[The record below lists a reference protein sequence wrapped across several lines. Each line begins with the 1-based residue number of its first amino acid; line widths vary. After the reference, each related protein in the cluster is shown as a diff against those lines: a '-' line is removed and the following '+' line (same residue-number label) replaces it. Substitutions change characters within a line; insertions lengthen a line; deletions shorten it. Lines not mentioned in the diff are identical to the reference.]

1 MPLGDRQENDLVH
14 ITLDVWQD
22 KVYYLGKEYPAGY
35 FAAGVLNVSH
45 NLFVT
50 ITGEGGFLLDAYAIA
65 KFGDREQLE
74 ELLPVLWESVENM
87 LRSLRQVPPFS
98 LWNMEAELGKMK
110 AMLSK
115 DRIDQL
121 LDNPEEKMW
130 FLAYLRAGIL
140 LPISIYHFVIAAWH
154 LETYY
159 LHRLGKRDETHF
171 AVAFHDFYHD
181 PSTKE
186 VLEKMFAPTIEP
198 FDANPRLRSSYTFAR
213 DPKDEKKMIFVNRV
227 FFSSYMDFYVYDLL
241 NGMHWGHAPSLC
253 ECCLKYFLTT
263 DSHKPKYCDGMA
275 PQNPHY
281 TCRQYGAMNQQ
292 KEKNANHPIYRIFKT
307 RTNTIRKHQERG
319 QITEELRNAAIAL
332 CEELRDKALLDT
344 EFAQEEYPKRME
356 QEAVYVEARKRLGG
370 DGSCDQ

>member
-65 KFGDREQLE
+65 KFGDREQLG

-98 LWNMEAELGKMK
+98 LWNMEAELGKMR

-115 DRIDQL
+115 DHIDQL

-227 FFSSYMDFYVYDLL
+227 FFSSYMDFYVYD
-241 NGMHWGHAPSLC
+241 
-253 ECCLKYFLTT
+253 
-263 DSHKPKYCDGMA
+263 
-275 PQNPHY
+275 
-281 TCRQYGAMNQQ
+281 
-292 KEKNANHPIYRIFKT
+292 
-307 RTNTIRKHQERG
+307 
-319 QITEELRNAAIAL
+319 
-332 CEELRDKALLDT
+332 
-344 EFAQEEYPKRME
+344 
-356 QEAVYVEARKRLGG
+356 
-370 DGSCDQ
+370 

>member
-1 MPLGDRQENDLVH
+1 MPLGDQQENDLVH

-50 ITGEGGFLLDAYAIA
+50 ITGEGGFLLDAYAVA

-98 LWNMEAELGKMK
+98 LWSMETELGKMK

-115 DRIDQL
+115 DHIDQL

-159 LHRLGKRDETHF
+159 LHRVGKRDETHF

-227 FFSSYMDFYVYDLL
+227 FFSS
-241 NGMHWGHAPSLC
+241 
-253 ECCLKYFLTT
+253 
-263 DSHKPKYCDGMA
+263 
-275 PQNPHY
+275 
-281 TCRQYGAMNQQ
+281 
-292 KEKNANHPIYRIFKT
+292 
-307 RTNTIRKHQERG
+307 
-319 QITEELRNAAIAL
+319 
-332 CEELRDKALLDT
+332 
-344 EFAQEEYPKRME
+344 
-356 QEAVYVEARKRLGG
+356 
-370 DGSCDQ
+370 